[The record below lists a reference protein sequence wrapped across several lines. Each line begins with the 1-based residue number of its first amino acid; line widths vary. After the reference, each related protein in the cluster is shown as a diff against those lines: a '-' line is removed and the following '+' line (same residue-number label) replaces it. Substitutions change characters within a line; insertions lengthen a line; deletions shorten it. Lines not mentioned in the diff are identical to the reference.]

1 MRLARTPR
9 RSFTTQGGRR
19 GRVSMSSYQQAMFAL
34 CMGAGFFI
42 VCMHWHHE
50 VQNLPMENIPAGQ
63 PPKTLRGDDIVV
75 VEPLQPLTPGE
86 EEEAVDRPLLPPSPP
101 AGNDGQQQGAGV
113 GGGGSDDDE
122 GKTAKSLTAPS
133 DDDTDDDGEDDSSSD
148 GGGKGHGGNG
158 QGDGDRGVPADGVKQ
173 GPGVGGGVVTG
184 AGDGG
189 DLLAAGGLVDPDQLR
204 REERRARLN
213 GLVAA
218 AVERQ
223 RGQECN
229 VAFVKT
235 HKTASTTITAV
246 LYRYGLRHGRRVARF
261 KVEGTAVTLEHAAEE
276 TKESGNRVDIFHYH
290 YVWNGYF
297 ESTWEKARG
306 LFKDI
311 MAEPVAPAVAA
322 AAAAAAAAVEP
333 RESSS
338 SGTKF
343 VTVLR
348 DPVDHWLSYFYFYYE
363 PEMKIDVEEY
373 FSSGRHKNRP
383 LNNPLA
389 AEFGIYN
396 ERDLD
401 EFVLNHLPS
410 FALTMLTDDVDE
422 GLVLLGRVM
431 GWDPID
437 ITYTPLLEA

>member
-1 MRLARTPR
+1 
-9 RSFTTQGGRR
+9 
-19 GRVSMSSYQQAMFAL
+19 
-34 CMGAGFFI
+34 MGAGFFI
-42 VCMHWHHE
+42 VCMHWHHD
-50 VQNLPMENIPAGQ
+50 VQNLPMDNIPVAQ
-63 PPKTLRGDDIVV
+63 PTKALRGDDIVV
-75 VEPLQPLTPGE
+75 VEPLQPLTPAE
-86 EEEAVDRPLLPPSPP
+86 EEEDSTPHRPPPPPP
-101 AGNDGQQQGAGV
+101 AGNDGAGGGGGG
-113 GGGGSDDDE
+113 GGGGSDDGDDDDDD
-122 GKTAKSLTAPS
+122 GKAAKSLTAPS
-133 DDDTDDDGEDDSSSD
+133 DDDTDYAGEDGSSD
-148 GGGKGHGGNG
+148 GGGNKGHGGNG
-158 QGDGDRGVPADGVKQ
+158 QSDGDRGVPANGVKQ
-173 GPGVGGGVVTG
+173 GPGVGGGVVAG
-184 AGDGG
+184 AGAGAGG
-189 DLLAAGGLVDPDQLR
+189 GLAAGGRGGGGVPPEQLDPDR

-213 GLVAA
+213 GLVDA

-311 MAEPVAPAVAA
+311 MAQPLAPALT
-322 AAAAAAAAVEP
+322 AAAVEP
-333 RESSS
+333 REG

-363 PEMKIDVEEY
+363 PEMKIGVEEY

-401 EFVLNHLPS
+401 EFVLNHL
-410 FALTMLTDDVDE
+410 
-422 GLVLLGRVM
+422 
-431 GWDPID
+431 
-437 ITYTPLLEA
+437 

>member
-19 GRVSMSSYQQAMFAL
+19 GRVSMSSYQQAIFAL

-63 PPKTLRGDDIVV
+63 PPKALRGDDIVV

-86 EEEAVDRPLLPPSPP
+86 EEEAVDRPLLPPPPP

-122 GKTAKSLTAPS
+122 GKTAKPPTAPS

-148 GGGKGHGGNG
+148 GGGKGRGGNG

-173 GPGVGGGVVTG
+173 GPGVGGGVVAG

-189 DLLAAGGLVDPDQLR
+189 GVLAAGGLVDPDQLR

-322 AAAAAAAAVEP
+322 AAAAVEP
-333 RESSS
+333 GESSSSSSSS

-363 PEMKIDVEEY
+363 PEMKIGVEEY

-401 EFVLNHLPS
+401 EFVLNHL
-410 FALTMLTDDVDE
+410 
-422 GLVLLGRVM
+422 
-431 GWDPID
+431 
-437 ITYTPLLEA
+437 